1 MLGDVLFEA
10 LQDIEFYQEEYPQ
23 LYERYREEIERLKEQ
38 MRRLQVSL
46 DTPPGALPAPRP
58 S

>member
-23 LYERYREEIERLKEQ
+23 LYERYREEIEQLKEQ
-38 MRRLQVSL
+38 MRRLQATL
-46 DTPPGALPAPRP
+46 EPPLGMVPAPRP
-58 S
+58 

>member
-23 LYERYREEIERLKEQ
+23 LYDRYREEIEQLKEQ
-38 MRRLQVSL
+38 MRRLQVTL
-46 DTPPGALPAPRP
+46 DTPPGAFSAPRP